1 MIWSEYIVWDEK
13 QIVEFIEK
21 NLNKQRFEHSL
32 RVADTAKELA
42 KRYSADIEKA
52 KLAGLVHDCAK
63 NMSDEEMINI
73 ISENNCDEIYI
84 KTEALMHGLAGGII
98 AKNVMK
104 ITDEEVLNAVIYH
117 TTGRENMSTL
127 EKIIYIADYIEP
139 MRNFEGVEKL
149 RDLAY
154 KDLDEALL
162 LSLSQTINYVIQ
174 RNQPLHLDTVKAR
187 NFLIMKKC
195 R

>member
-162 LSLSQTINYVIQ
+162 LSLSQTINYVVQ